1 VSWLKLIEV
10 MTITPARIAGVRKG
24 TLADGADGD
33 VTIID
38 PSMEWTVDVEEFKSR
53 SRNCPFGGWKL
64 KGRATH
70 TIVSGDVKWEV

>member
-1 VSWLKLIEV
+1 WMKLIEM
-10 MTITPARIAGVRKG
+10 MTIVPARVAGLNTG

-38 PSMEWTVDVEEFKSR
+38 PNKEWTVDVEEFKSR

-64 KGRATH
+64 KGRATR
-70 TIVSGDVKWEV
+70 TIVGGDVKWEI